1 MANTPTNG
9 KEQAHELIER
19 LDSSQV
25 SAVVTLIQFMLLDP
39 VSRALASAPADD
51 EPETPE
57 ELRAVE
63 EARAYFARQGKSI
76 SHEEVLREFGL

>member
-1 MANTPTNG
+1 MANTPANG

-39 VSRALASAPADD
+39 VSRALASAPDDD

-57 ELRAVE
+57 EFRAVE
-63 EARAYFARQGKSI
+63 EARGFFERESKGI
-76 SHEEVLREFGL
+76 PHEEVLREFGL